1 MKLKGIVATI
11 IVLLSII
18 QSYFV
23 YGTNLSELK
32 DKKEELQ
39 EQIESTNAEA
49 EQVNI
54 ELTELLE
61 QIYELEAKISNYET
75 QIAELDLNLTDVQK
89 EVSAT
94 TKELEIIQTDY
105 DKQKKALESRL
116 VALYE
121 AGQTTYL
128 DVLLNSNSL
137 SDFISNYFLISEIT
151 SYDND
156 LLDNIERQKN
166 RIVTIKEELENKEE
180 NLKTIKK
187 EKEKTAIAL
196 SNAKLVK
203 DIYAQKLSA
212 EEIALK
218 AKIDELEGELDEVES
233 EMLYLATGSLGEN
246 YVGGVLA
253 WPVPSSTIITSPF
266 GMRFHPI
273 LKINRMHNGIDIGA
287 PTGKDIIA
295 TNDGVVIKAGY
306 VGSYGNLVMIDHGGG
321 VVTAYGHG
329 SEILVET
336 GQTVSRGEAVMLIG
350 STGLST
356 GPHLHFEVRIN
367 GTCVDPLPYIT
378 SNKEVT
384 EEQEEN

>member
-1 MKLKGIVATI
+1 MKLKNALIAIFVFL
-11 IVLLSII
+11 VSFII
-18 QSYFV
+18 QNST
-23 YGTNLSELK
+23 YGTNIDELK

-39 EQIESTNAEA
+39 GQIESTNAEA
-49 EQVNI
+49 EEVNI
-54 ELTELLE
+54 ELTQLLE

-75 QIAELDLNLTDVQK
+75 EISELDLKLNDVQK
-89 EVSAT
+89 EISET
-94 TKELEIIQTDY
+94 TKQLQILQTDY

-121 AGQTTYL
+121 AGETTYL

-156 LLDNIERQKN
+156 LLNNIERQKN
-166 RIVTIKEELENKEE
+166 RIATIKEELDNKEE

-187 EKEKTAIAL
+187 EKEKMAIAL
-196 SNAKLVK
+196 SNTKLVK
-203 DIYAQKLSA
+203 DNYARQLS
-212 EEIALK
+212 EEEKALK
-218 AKIDELEGELDEVES
+218 AKVDELEAELDDVDAEIRNLS
-233 EMLYLATGSLGEN
+233 IGSLGEN
-246 YVGGVLA
+246 YVGGVMA

-273 LKINRMHNGIDIGA
+273 LKISRMHNGIDVGA
-287 PTGKDIIA
+287 PSGRDIVA
-295 TNDGVVIKAGY
+295 ANDGVVIKAGY

-329 SEILVET
+329 SKIVVEN
-336 GQTVSRGEAVMLIG
+336 GQTVSRGETIMLIG

-356 GPHLHFEVRIN
+356 GPHLHFEVRLN
-367 GTCVDPLPYIT
+367 GTCVDPLPYVT
-378 SNKEVT
+378 SNKEIS
-384 EEQEEN
+384 E

>member
-1 MKLKGIVATI
+1 MKLKNAVAAII

-18 QSYFV
+18 QSYSV
-23 YGTNLSELK
+23 YGTNLSELQ
-32 DKKEELQ
+32 DKREELQ
-39 EQIESTNAEA
+39 GQIEDTNAEA

-61 QIYELEAKISNYET
+61 QIYELEANIANYET
-75 QIAELDLNLTDVQK
+75 EIAELDLKLDDVQK
-89 EVSAT
+89 EVSETA
-94 TKELEIIQTDY
+94 KQLEIIQTDY

-121 AGQTTYL
+121 AGETKYL
-128 DVLLNSNSL
+128 DVLLNSSSL

-156 LLDNIERQKN
+156 LLNNIDRQKN
-166 RIVTIKEELENKEE
+166 RIATIKEELDAKEE

-187 EKEKTAIAL
+187 EKEKMAIAL
-196 SNAKLVK
+196 SNTKLVK
-203 DIYAQKLSA
+203 DNYAKKLS
-212 EEIALK
+212 EEELALK
-218 AKIDELEGELDEVES
+218 AKVDELEAELDDVDAEI
-233 EMLYLATGSLGEN
+233 MYLATGSLGEN

-287 PTGKDIIA
+287 PTGRDIVA
-295 TNDGVVIKAGY
+295 ANDGVIIKAGY

-336 GQTVSRGEAVMLIG
+336 GQTVSRRRCSNVNRFNRTIYR
-350 STGLST
+350 STLT
-356 GPHLHFEVRIN
+356 F
-367 GTCVDPLPYIT
+367 
-378 SNKEVT
+378 
-384 EEQEEN
+384 